1 MTTPLA
7 IPQHEQAIADEP
19 VHFDVAIV
27 GSGFAGLGMG
37 YRLRQAG
44 IADFT
49 ILERAE
55 GVGGAWWWNRY
66 PGCQCDIPSHLYS
79 LSFAPNPEWT
89 RTYPLREEIHLYL
102 RRCAEKFGLV
112 PHIRLGHEVQRAS
125 WDDRACRWQIQTSR
139 GTITARILVGGQGS
153 LSEPRLPDIPG
164 RDSFGGPAFH
174 SAQWDHSVEI
184 AGKRVAVLGTG
195 ASAIQI
201 VPDIQPKVARLHVFQ
216 RTPPWIMPHT
226 DRPITKLERRLYRR
240 FPRLQR
246 IPRAFAYC
254 LRECASP
261 AFTRN
266 IRLLAP
272 LEYRAQLHL
281 KRQVKDPELREKLT
295 PTYRI
300 GCKRILPSNKWY
312 PAIQHDNVEIVTDA
326 IAAITASGIRTTAG
340 AEHEIDV
347 IIYATGFYATD
358 LPIARRVVGRDGKTL
373 NEVWRGSPQAYKNST
388 VPGFPN
394 LFFVHGLNTGYSSMV
409 YMIESQLNYVVDTI
423 RAARAPGIEAVEVKE
438 DACRSWNDAVQ
449 RRMPPTV
456 WNSGGC
462 SSWYIDQ
469 NGLSTAVW
477 PDFTWRFRQ
486 LTRRFDLGAYNT
498 QPVRPRPEEILS
510 ATRLGAEVGS
520 RR

>member
-1 MTTPLA
+1 MSHANGNGPHVD
-7 IPQHEQAIADEP
+7 I
-19 VHFDVAIV
+19 AIV

-44 IADFT
+44 IEDFV

-55 GVGGAWWWNRY
+55 GVGGTWWWNTY

-79 LSFAPNPEWT
+79 FSFAPNPDWT
-89 RTYPLREEIHLYL
+89 RTYPLQEEIRVYL
-102 RRCAEKFGLV
+102 RRCAEKFGLL
-112 PHIRLGHEVQRAS
+112 PYIRLGHEVERAS
-125 WDDRACRWQIQTSR
+125 WNDPACRWQIETSR
-139 GTITARILVGGQGS
+139 GTITARVLIGGQGG

-164 RDSFGGPAFH
+164 RDSFQGQSFH
-174 SAQWDHSVEI
+174 SARWDDSVGL

-201 VPDIQPKVARLHVFQ
+201 VPRIQPKVERLHVFQ

-226 DRPITKLERRLYRR
+226 DRAIAKLESQLYRR
-240 FPRLQR
+240 FPSLQR
-246 IPRAFAYC
+246 VPRAFAYA

-266 IRLLAP
+266 IALLTP
-272 LEYRAQLHL
+272 LEQRARLHL
-281 KRQVKDPELREKLT
+281 KTQVKDPELREKLT

-312 PAIQHDNVEIVTDA
+312 PAIQLDNVEIVTDGV
-326 IAAITASGIRTTAG
+326 AAITPSGIRTTAG
-340 AEHEIDV
+340 AELELDV
-347 IIYATGFYATD
+347 IVYATGFHATD
-358 LPIARRVVGRDGKTL
+358 LPIAHRIVGRDGKAL
-373 NEVWRGSPQAYKNST
+373 NDAWRGSPLAYKNST
-388 VPGFPN
+388 VPGYPN

-409 YMIESQLNYVVDTI
+409 FMIESQLNYVVDALRTM
-423 RAARAPGIEAVEVKE
+423 RDRGIETVEVND
-438 DACRSWNDAVQ
+438 DAFRSWNDAVQ

-477 PDFTWRFRQ
+477 PDFTWRFRR
-486 LTRRFDLGAYNT
+486 LTRRFDVGAYKT
-498 QPVRPRPEEILS
+498 QPPPRSQTHPKPLARS
-510 ATRLGAEVGS
+510 ARDLT
-520 RR
+520 